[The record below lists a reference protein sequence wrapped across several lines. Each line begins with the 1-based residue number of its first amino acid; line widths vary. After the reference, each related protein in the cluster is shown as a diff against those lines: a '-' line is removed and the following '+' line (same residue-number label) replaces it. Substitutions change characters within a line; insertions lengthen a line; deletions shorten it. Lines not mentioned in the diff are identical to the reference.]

1 MKRRLGGNMKKQI
14 YSQYVIAFEQKNDIL
29 DQLNSIKEKMKDF
42 FPPDAYLTFGV
53 PSNFP
58 VPPEMPRIAVSSKN
72 NHSNLQIS
80 LNQIQLTT
88 KFDENFQTDF
98 SKCYEYLKNRII
110 VVNEITKTISEGR
123 MFFNGI
129 VSQFVDDKVSDVKKD
144 IISCLYKNE
153 LLDENIFDI
162 LSKLTYI
169 KDSTYYV
176 NVTVNNIRDNNLIE
190 ALGVQLDINS
200 RYNFNYNKEKKY
212 IDEQVLN
219 KLQDLYEN
227 IVINHFT
234 EIIKGKF
241 DI

>member
-1 MKRRLGGNMKKQI
+1 M
-14 YSQYVIAFEQKNDIL
+14 
-29 DQLNSIKEKMKDF
+29 
-42 FPPDAYLTFGV
+42 
-53 PSNFP
+53 
-58 VPPEMPRIAVSSKN
+58 
-72 NHSNLQIS
+72 
-80 LNQIQLTT
+80 
-88 KFDENFQTDF
+88 
-98 SKCYEYLKNRII
+98 

-144 IISCLYKNE
+144 IISCLYKKE
-153 LLDENIFDI
+153 LLDEDIFDI

-169 KDSTYYV
+169 KDGTYYV

-219 KLQDLYEN
+219 NLQDLYEN
-227 IVINHFT
+227 IVMNHLK
-234 EIIKGKF
+234 EIIEGKF

>member
-1 MKRRLGGNMKKQI
+1 MKKQI

-29 DQLNSIKEKMKDF
+29 DELNSIKEKMKDF
-42 FPPDAYLTFGV
+42 FPTDSYLTFGI
-53 PSNFP
+53 PSNLP
-58 VPPEMPRIAVSSKN
+58 VSPELPRIAVSSKN

-98 SKCYEYLKNRII
+98 SQCYEYLKDRII
-110 VVNEITKTISEGR
+110 AVNEITKIISEGR

-129 VSQFVDDKVSDVKKD
+129 VSQFVDNEISDVKKD
-144 IISCLYKNE
+144 IISCLYKKELSNE
-153 LLDENIFDI
+153 PIFDI

-169 KDSTYYV
+169 EDETYYV

-227 IVINHFT
+227 IVMNHLP
-234 EIIKGKF
+234 EIIEGKF

>member
-1 MKRRLGGNMKKQI
+1 MKKQI

-29 DQLNSIKEKMKDF
+29 DQINLIKEKMENF
-42 FPPDAYLTFGV
+42 FPADAYLTFGV
-53 PSNFP
+53 PSTFP
-58 VPPEMPRIAVSSKN
+58 VPPEMPRITVSSKN

-98 SKCYEYLKNRII
+98 SQCYEYLKDRIM
-110 VVNEITKTISEGR
+110 VVNEITKIISEGR

-129 VSQFVDDKVSDVKKD
+129 VSQFVDDKISDVKKE
-144 IISCLYKNE
+144 IISCLYKKGLSNE
-153 LLDENIFDI
+153 DIFDI

-169 KDSTYYV
+169 KDKTYYV
-176 NVTVNNIRDNNLIE
+176 NVTVNNIRENNLIE

-212 IDEQVLN
+212 IDDQVLN
-219 KLQDLYEN
+219 NLQDLYKN
-227 IVINHFT
+227 IVMNHLK
-234 EIIKGKF
+234 EIIEGKF

>member
-1 MKRRLGGNMKKQI
+1 MKKQI

-42 FPPDAYLTFGV
+42 FPTDSYLTFGI

-58 VPPEMPRIAVSSKN
+58 VSPEMPRISVSSKN

-98 SKCYEYLKNRII
+98 SQCYEYLKDRII
-110 VVNEITKTISEGR
+110 AVNEITKIISEGR

-129 VSQFVDDKVSDVKKD
+129 VSQFVDNEISDVKKD
-144 IISCLYKNE
+144 IISCLYKKELSNE
-153 LLDENIFDI
+153 PIFDI

-169 KDSTYYV
+169 EDKTYYV

-227 IVINHFT
+227 IVMNHLT